1 MKFEDYFIEGTN
13 VLKNKLGITDLDLLI
28 NVEGSIVL
36 EKLADFINLN
46 CEFSPTSGYLCFI
59 HKYLF
64 DSIYDFAGKYRGV
77 NIFKQTEFLD
87 YSLI

>member
-28 NVEGSIVL
+28 NAEGSIVL
-36 EKLADFINLN
+36 KKLADFINLN

-59 HKYLF
+59 HKY
-64 DSIYDFAGKYRGV
+64 
-77 NIFKQTEFLD
+77 
-87 YSLI
+87 

>member
-36 EKLADFINLN
+36 EKLTTKNPHG
-46 CEFSPTSGYLCFI
+46 E
-59 HKYLF
+59 KYKRV
-64 DSIYDFAGKYRGV
+64 SV
-77 NIFKQTEFLD
+77 
-87 YSLI
+87 SSMM